1 MLSHNQYIDKKVAS
15 ALIHHSVANFGKS
28 LYPQHIPDEKVV
40 YFRMGLLL
48 FAAIAFLFQFL
59 GTSQSLMLSL
69 LMDLEF
75 YTTTSAIVALVLS
88 HQASKIKNAK
98 EPNSNEIR
106 TKRKAIIW
114 NSLAITIN
122 TVVVLI
128 YFFFIPIVLASD
140 GLMTV
145 SYFFN
150 FKTLAFL
157 FSYGAILAHFLVI
170 EFIML
175 EKDYKWIIIT
185 LSLWAMFNL
194 TTEVDGLFFRE
205 MKGAKNIIK
214 ISLAGFFI
222 VSSTSLYFV
231 LTAVS
236 QWVKKVSERQ
246 EIRKILK

>member
-1 MLSHNQYIDKKVAS
+1 L
-15 ALIHHSVANFGKS
+15 
-28 LYPQHIPDEKVV
+28 
-40 YFRMGLLL
+40 
-48 FAAIAFLFQFL
+48 
-59 GTSQSLMLSL
+59 LSL
-69 LMDLEF
+69 LTDLEF
-75 YTTTSAIVALVLS
+75 YTTTSCIIAIVFS
-88 HQASKIKNAK
+88 HQASLTKNAQ
-98 EPNSNEIR
+98 EPTATEIR

-145 SYFFN
+145 SYFLN

-157 FSYGAILAHFLVI
+157 FSYSAILAHFFVSD
-170 EFIML
+170 FIML
-175 EKDYKWIIIT
+175 EKDYKWLIIT

-222 VSSTSLYFV
+222 VSTTCLYFV
-231 LTAVS
+231 LTALS
-236 QWVKKVSERQ
+236 QWIKKVSERQ
-246 EIRKILK
+246 EIKKILKKYGRATYNSQDDEDDH